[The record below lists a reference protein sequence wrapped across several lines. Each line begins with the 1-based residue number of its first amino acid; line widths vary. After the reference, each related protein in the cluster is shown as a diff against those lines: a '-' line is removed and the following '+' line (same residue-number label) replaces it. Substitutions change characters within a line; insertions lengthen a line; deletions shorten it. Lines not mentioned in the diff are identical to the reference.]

1 MAEEKAP
8 RRVRAARKKP
18 EGRYHHGDLRR
29 ALIDAAV
36 AIVER
41 DGRNALTLRAAAR
54 LIGVSEAAPY
64 RHFAD
69 KDALLASVAEEGF
82 RTLSSWMRTAA
93 APHEANPTWH
103 LQALGVAYV
112 KFAVAHPAHF
122 RVMFTAVA
130 AEPESYPA
138 LTAAYEETYG
148 LLLGAITACQRV
160 GLVREGDPLEL
171 ALAAWA
177 MVHGLAD
184 LSVGGQLPR
193 FGLRA
198 GTQPLAEKVTS
209 TLLGGLAPH
218 AP

>member
-1 MAEEKAP
+1 MAEEQA
-8 RRVRAARKKP
+8 RRQGRAARKKP

-41 DGRNALTLRAAAR
+41 DGRSALTLRAAAR

-69 KDALLASVAEEGF
+69 KDALLASVAEEGL
-82 RTLSSWMRTAA
+82 RTLSSLMREEA
-93 APHEANPTWH
+93 APHEANPARR

-112 KFAVAHPAHF
+112 KFAVAHPARF
-122 RVMFTAVA
+122 RMMFTSVT

-138 LTAAYEETYG
+138 LAAAYEETFD
-148 LLLGAITACQRV
+148 LLLGAITACQRA
-160 GLVREGDPLEL
+160 GLVRDGDPREL

-177 MVHGLAD
+177 IVHGLAD

-193 FGLRA
+193 FGVRA

-209 TLLGGLAPH
+209 TLFGGLAARVP
-218 AP
+218 

>member
-1 MAEEKAP
+1 MAKERSP
-8 RRVRAARKKP
+8 RRGSAVRKKP

-29 ALIDAAV
+29 ALIDAAI

-41 DGRNALTLRAAAR
+41 EGQSALTLRAAAR
-54 LIGVSEAAPY
+54 RIGVSEAAPY

-69 KDALLASVAEEGF
+69 KDALLASVAEEGL
-82 RTLSSWMRTAA
+82 RTLSSWMREEA
-93 APHEANPTWH
+93 APHEASPPQR

-112 KFAVAHPAHF
+112 KFAVAHPARF
-122 RVMFTAVA
+122 RVMFTVVA

-138 LTAAYEETYG
+138 LAAAYEETFD
-148 LLLGAITACQRV
+148 LLRDAILDCQRV
-160 GLVREGDPLEL
+160 GLVRAGDPLEL

-177 MVHGLAD
+177 IVHGLAD

-193 FGLRA
+193 FGVRA

-209 TLLGGLAPH
+209 TLFGGLALR